1 MIKEKIDYQK
11 ILFNVL
17 RIFMGVIF
25 IYASYDKILNS
36 EAFAKAVYNYQI
48 MPDFTINII
57 ALWLPYLE
65 LLIGLCLITGIWL
78 PGATTIS
85 TSLMTIFISVMLFN
99 LSRGLNINCGCF
111 STQTTQDTIGPL
123 TILRDIAFLLSSL
136 YLTLRIF
143 FFSKS
148 QDF

>member
-1 MIKEKIDYQK
+1 M
-11 ILFNVL
+11 LFNVL

-25 IYASYDKILNS
+25 IYASYDKILNP

-85 TSLMTIFISVMLFN
+85 TSLMTIFISLMLFN